1 MPKIIFLGWMTL
13 IVPCLAFAVE
23 PSVNDVYAK
32 AYQICQEVELIR
44 NHLGFHQ
51 ATAENP
57 TSTQLNPG
65 HSWQKS
71 YEILY
76 KINVFR
82 KNYGLPR
89 ISTPSREPQ
98 LSVTSMI
105 SFEQTARIIAEL
117 QLVKYYLNITETIA
131 PNTTPFE
138 GKVPTDVYRL
148 LNRISYDLDVIN
160 GKSLSPADALTQ
172 AVRIFEDVS
181 VILDALH
188 IKEDVIPPPKNPNV
202 QPSGS
207 FESVLK
213 LLDEIERIRKM
224 IGMGMLDFHAFTP
237 ADRTITPS
245 DVFSLAG
252 IALAELQPIKAYLG
266 LTNVL
271 TPMAEHYENIRP
283 AEVQQLFGWSIRKLQ
298 LIQQINRNKQ

>member
-13 IVPCLAFAVE
+13 IVPCLTFAVE

-32 AYQICQEVELIR
+32 VYQICQEIELIKKQ
-44 NHLGFHQ
+44 LGFHQ
-51 ATAENP
+51 AAEETP
-57 TSTQLNPG
+57 TPTQLTPG
-65 HSWQKS
+65 HSWQKG

-76 KINVFR
+76 KINIFR
-82 KNYGLPR
+82 KNYGLSH

-98 LSVTSMI
+98 LKVVPMI
-105 SFEQTARIIAEL
+105 VFEQTARIITEL
-117 QLVKYYLNITETIA
+117 QLIKYYLNITENII

-148 LNRISYDLDVIN
+148 LNKISYDLDTIN
-160 GKSLSPADALTQ
+160 GKSLSPTDALSQ
-172 AVRIFEDVS
+172 AVRVFEDVS
-181 VILDALH
+181 AILDALR
-188 IKEDVIPPPKNPNV
+188 IKHDIIPPPKNLNT
-202 QPSGS
+202 QPGGS
-207 FESVLK
+207 FDNVLQ
-213 LLDEIERIRKM
+213 LINEIERIRKM
-224 IGMGMLDFHAFTP
+224 IGMDVIDFQAFTP
-237 ADRTITPS
+237 TDRAITPS

-283 AEVQQLFGWSIRKLQ
+283 AEVQQLFGWSTRKLQ
-298 LIQQINRNKQ
+298 LIKQLNRKDS

>member
-1 MPKIIFLGWMTL
+1 MPKLIILGWMTL
-13 IVPCLAFAVE
+13 VLPCIALAVE

-32 AYQICQEVELIR
+32 ADQICQEIEIIK

-57 TSTQLNPG
+57 TSTQLNHG
-65 HSWQKS
+65 HSWQKG

-76 KINVFR
+76 KINILR

-98 LSVTSMI
+98 LSVTPMVV
-105 SFEQTARIIAEL
+105 FEQVARIIAEL
-117 QLVKYYLNITETIA
+117 QLLKYYLNITETIA
-131 PNTTPFE
+131 PNTPSFE
-138 GKVPTDVYRL
+138 GKAPTDVYRL
-148 LNRISYDLDVIN
+148 LNKISYDLDVIN

-188 IKEDVIPPPKNPNV
+188 IREDIIPPPKNPNV
-202 QPSGS
+202 QPGGS

-213 LLDEIERIRKM
+213 LLDEIERVRKM
-224 IGMGMLDFHAFTP
+224 IGMNMVDFHEFTP
-237 ADRTITPS
+237 AGRAITPS